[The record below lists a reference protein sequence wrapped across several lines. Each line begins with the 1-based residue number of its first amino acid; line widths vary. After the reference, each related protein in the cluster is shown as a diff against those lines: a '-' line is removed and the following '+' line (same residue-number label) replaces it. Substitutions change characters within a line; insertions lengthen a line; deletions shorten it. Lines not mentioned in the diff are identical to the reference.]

1 MSQEIITQ
9 KDAKP
14 VNDLQDKLVAQNN
27 DLISSF
33 PDMRLASMKI
43 FEIAVGAVDTNVENV
58 QREVSLKKNAIYNA
72 LKQTGNSRT
81 THLRDVLEQLQ
92 KQALFHL
99 LPSKETNNREII
111 ISPISKIEWD
121 DSEDYVSL
129 SFTPEIIPYIT
140 KLKKNFTQYKLEDV
154 LNLNSKHA
162 VTLYKTLI
170 MSFNKYLNYNKSNG
184 NVKQS
189 QLDAWQNPIISV
201 KEIRR
206 MTGTLKRYPNFA
218 MFRKNV
224 LDKAIDEINQKT
236 ELMVNYDKIRS
247 GRYISDIQ
255 FHIKKKVADASV
267 EDMKHI
273 ETVEQTQQE
282 REMENAKIYADAMA
296 SGYTQMLLQ
305 RFLLNP
311 TDMTDQATMIGLGK
325 KVYIKYDKVK
335 EQLGMNALERHL
347 DYVHDHINDWNRHTN
362 IAKYLE
368 KAVDDYLTKNNL

>member
-1 MSQEIITQ
+1 MPEEIITQ
-9 KDAKP
+9 EV
-14 VNDLQDKLVAQNN
+14 VNKVDDLQNKLVAQNN

-43 FEIAVGAVDTNVENV
+43 FEIAVGAVDTNVEHV

-170 MSFNKYLNYNKSNG
+170 MSFNKYLNYNKQN

-189 QLDAWQNPIISV
+189 QLDAWQNPTISV

-224 LDKAIDEINQKT
+224 LDKAVKEINEKT
-236 ELMVNYDKIRS
+236 ELIVNYDKIRS

-255 FHIKKKVADASV
+255 FHIKKKATDASA

-282 REMENAKIYADAMA
+282 REMENAKLYADAMA
-296 SGYTQMLLQ
+296 NAYTQMLLQ

-325 KVYIKYDKVK
+325 KVYVKYDKVK
-335 EQLGMNALERHL
+335 EQQGMDVLERHL

-368 KAVDDYLTKNNL
+368 KAVDDYMFKNNL